1 MLERACAS
9 PYCSVRRARQV
20 VAFRLPDSRRVS
32 EHTVEIA
39 GPGAALSSAIWHS
52 SAAPHGTLTR
62 IKSIA
67 AGAT

>member
-20 VAFRLPDSRRVS
+20 VAFRLPDSWRVS
-32 EHTVEIA
+32 EHIA
-39 GPGAALSSAIWHS
+39 ESDGPGTAVSNANWHS

>member
-20 VAFRLPDSRRVS
+20 VAFRLPDSRQVS
-32 EHTVEIA
+32 ERIA
-39 GPGAALSSAIWHS
+39 ESDGPGTALSSAIWHS

-67 AGAT
+67 AGPT